1 MIDFIKLVHQLSK
14 KKKNIEMENSQ
25 QYFQC
30 KREEQLGVRVT
41 SYEVKL
47 QSTLQQPLKTFAVI
61 GLLLSN

>member
-1 MIDFIKLVHQLSK
+1 MG
-14 KKKNIEMENSQ
+14 NSQ